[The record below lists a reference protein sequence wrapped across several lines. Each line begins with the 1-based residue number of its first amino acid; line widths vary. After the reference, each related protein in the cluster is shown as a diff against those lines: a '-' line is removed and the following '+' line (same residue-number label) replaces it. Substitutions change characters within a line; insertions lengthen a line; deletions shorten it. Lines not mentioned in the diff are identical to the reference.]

1 MIVMDKSIKI
11 HADMSHTHTHTHTH
25 PRINEGKTSSQCNC
39 NLSMEGMLELEN
51 IFSNWFQAKITSG
64 VATSAAKEELERE

>member
-1 MIVMDKSIKI
+1 
-11 HADMSHTHTHTHTH
+11 
-25 PRINEGKTSSQCNC
+25 
-39 NLSMEGMLELEN
+39 MEGMLELEN